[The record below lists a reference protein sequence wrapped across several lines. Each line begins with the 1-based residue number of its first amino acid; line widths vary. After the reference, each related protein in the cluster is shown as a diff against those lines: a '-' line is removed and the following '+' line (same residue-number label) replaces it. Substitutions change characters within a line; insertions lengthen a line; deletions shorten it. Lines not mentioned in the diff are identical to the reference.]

1 MWLDVAALT
10 GTCSNSVL
18 ILRRSHA
25 STAEDLILS
34 HHSQSSLLTLN
45 IFQIVVDF
53 FLLKVA
59 FMSIVY
65 CEDCGLVAFGEPIEA
80 S

>member
-18 ILRRSHA
+18 ILSRSHA

-34 HHSQSSLLTLN
+34 HHSQSSLLTLH

-53 FLLKVA
+53 FFTQSGFYEHCLL
-59 FMSIVY
+59 
-65 CEDCGLVAFGEPIEA
+65 
-80 S
+80 